1 VITRRLGGTSL
12 QASVLGLGGN
22 TFGPPRL
29 DAEQSTLVIHA
40 ALDRGVRLIDTAA
53 VYGQGHS
60 ESFIGKALQGRRDE
74 VLIATKFNFLD
85 LDGDPAARVRAHC
98 EQSLRRLDTDRI
110 DLLQVHLPTDVI
122 GTDELLRTLSELRD
136 AGKIRAYGSSNYAS
150 WRVAESALR
159 AEALGV
165 PGFATA
171 QNHYSLLHRRPE
183 QELVRACERYGVSLI
198 PYHPLS
204 GGYLT
209 GKYRPGQPPP
219 PGTRGAAGSVI
230 VDRMSTDRNWQV
242 VQRLTDFAEQRGHT
256 VGELAVAWLVAQP
269 VVGTVITGISTVEQ
283 LEQNV
288 RGAQWALTPD
298 EVAEV
303 AAITDGPD
311 NEPSEGYAG
320 PAAGPHARA
329 TR

>member
-1 VITRRLGGTSL
+1 MGAPRASWARL
-12 QASVLGLGGN
+12 
-22 TFGPPRL
+22 
-29 DAEQSTLVIHA
+29 
-40 ALDRGVRLIDTAA
+40 RG
-53 VYGQGHS
+53 H
-60 ESFIGKALQGRRDE
+60 RDE
-74 VLIATKFNFLD
+74 TLIATKFNFID
-85 LDGDPAARVRAHC
+85 LDCDPADRVRAHC
-98 EQSLRRLDTDRI
+98 EPSLRRLATDRI

-122 GTDELLRTLSELRD
+122 HTDDLLGTLAGLRD

-159 AEALGV
+159 AEALCL

-183 QELVRACERYGVSLI
+183 QDLVRACERYGVSLVR
-198 PYHPLS
+198 YHPLS

-209 GKYRPGQPPP
+209 GKYRPGEPPL

-230 VDRMSTDRNWQV
+230 VDRVSTDRNWQV

-256 VGELAVAWLVAQP
+256 VGELAPRDRVAGGQAGGGDGHHGV
-269 VVGTVITGISTVEQ
+269 STVEQ
-283 LEQNV
+283 LEQNI
-288 RGAQWALTPD
+288 RGAEWTLSPD

-303 AAITDGPD
+303 DAITDGPD

-320 PAAGPHARA
+320 PAPRTLAPYR
-329 TR
+329 R